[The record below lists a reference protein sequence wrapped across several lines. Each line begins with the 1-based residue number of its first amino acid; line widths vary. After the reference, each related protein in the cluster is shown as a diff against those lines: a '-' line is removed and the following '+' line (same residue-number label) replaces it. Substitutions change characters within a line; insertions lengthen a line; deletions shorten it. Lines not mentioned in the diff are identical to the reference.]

1 MVFFIL
7 GLFSVTAQHNIS
19 GQITD
24 NTQKPLP
31 FAYIILYEKGSE
43 DLPKG
48 VISDD
53 KGTYSFEQIANGI
66 YHIEVSMLGFKLNTS
81 DTFTLPKNAIFNFTL
96 EEDTQTLNAVVVKK

>member
-1 MVFFIL
+1 MIDKFFSTLTLIFFYFGIFIL

-66 YHIEVSMLGFKLNTS
+66 YHIETSM
-81 DTFTLPKNAIFNFTL
+81 
-96 EEDTQTLNAVVVKK
+96 